1 MSVFAMIGGALL
13 ALGFAAG
20 AALLAHPLGILPAQA
35 SGGGAYLSLWLFFV
49 AFVSVGFTLY
59 SFSTSKQA
67 ADVLLRVT
75 GVLLLVMSLLG
86 AVGLFLS
93 ATGFVNATGTATW
106 WLIFIGGIPV
116 GATAYLMGNRA
127 SKD

>member
-1 MSVFAMIGGALL
+1 MSIFAMIGGALL

-20 AALLAHPLGILPAQA
+20 AALLAHPLGLLPAQA
-35 SGGGAYLSLWLFFV
+35 SGGGSYVSLWLFFLC
-49 AFVSVGFTLY
+49 FVTIGFTLY

-75 GVLLLVMSLLG
+75 GVLLLAMSLAA

-93 ATGFVNATGTATW
+93 ATGFVNASGTVTW
-106 WLIFIGGIPV
+106 WLIFVGGIPV
-116 GATAYLMGNRA
+116 GATAMLMGNRA

>member
-35 SGGGAYLSLWLFFV
+35 SGGGAYLSLWLFFTIV
-49 AFVSVGFTLY
+49 VTIGFTLF
-59 SFSTSKQA
+59 SFTTGKEA
-67 ADVLLRVT
+67 ADKLLRVT
-75 GVLLLVMSLLG
+75 GVLLLVMSLVA

-93 ATGFVNATGTATW
+93 ATGFVNAAGTATW
-106 WLIFIGGIPV
+106 WLIFLGGIPV
-116 GATAYLMGNRA
+116 GATALLMGNRA
-127 SKD
+127 AKD

>member
-20 AALLAHPLGILPAQA
+20 AALLVHPLGILPGQA
-35 SGGGAYLSLWLFFV
+35 SSGGAYLSLWLFFTI
-49 AFVSVGFTLY
+49 FVTIGFTLF
-59 SFSTSKQA
+59 SFTTGKEA
-67 ADVLLRVT
+67 ADKLLRVT
-75 GVLLLVMSLLG
+75 GVLLLVMSLLA

-93 ATGFVNATGTATW
+93 ATGFVNALGTATW

-116 GATAYLMGNRA
+116 GATALLMGNRA
-127 SKD
+127 AKD